1 MTYSRIL
8 VDTNICI
15 DAAIVRKPFADT
27 ALKIINL
34 SDSGEI
40 EVKISAHSLGTIF
53 YVLRK
58 EFSISKRYAL
68 IEELRSVFGVAPVT
82 QRIIDRAL
90 KLRWKDFEDAIHY
103 HAALASDCDAIVT
116 RNRSDFQESELP
128 VLSPIQFLEAHV
140 SEKNKNPAVF
150 HSRVQNLLLQISGQ
164 LWLIFVPSTSKN
176 SASHF

>member
-1 MTYSRIL
+1 
-8 VDTNICI
+8 
-15 DAAIVRKPFADT
+15 
-27 ALKIINL
+27 NL

-68 IEELRSVFGVAPVT
+68 IEELRSVFGVVPVT
-82 QRIIDRAL
+82 QHIIDRAL

-116 RNRSDFQESELP
+116 LNRSDFQESELP
-128 VLSPIQFLEAHV
+128 VLSPIQFLEALD
-140 SEKNKNPAVF
+140 S
-150 HSRVQNLLLQISGQ
+150 
-164 LWLIFVPSTSKN
+164 
-176 SASHF
+176 

>member
-1 MTYSRIL
+1 MTFNRIL

-15 DAAIVRKPFADT
+15 DAAIVRKPYVDT

-34 SDSGEI
+34 ADTGEI
-40 EVKISAHSLGTIF
+40 EAKISAHTFNTIY

-58 EFSISKRYAL
+58 EFSISKRYTL

-90 KLRWKDFEDAIHY
+90 KLRWRDFEDAIQHE
-103 HAALASDCDAIVT
+103 AAIESGCDAIVS

-128 VLSPIQFLEAHV
+128 VLSPIQLLE
-140 SEKNKNPAVF
+140 SLD
-150 HSRVQNLLLQISGQ
+150 S
-164 LWLIFVPSTSKN
+164 
-176 SASHF
+176 

>member
-1 MTYSRIL
+1 MTFNRIL

-15 DAAIVRKPFADT
+15 DAAIVRKPYVDT

-34 SDSGEI
+34 ADTGEI
-40 EVKISAHSLGTIF
+40 EVKISAHTFDTIY

-58 EFSISKRYAL
+58 EFSISKRYTL

-90 KLRWKDFEDAIHY
+90 KLRWKDFEDAIQHE
-103 HAALASDCDAIVT
+103 AAIESDCDAIVT

-128 VLSPIQFLEAHV
+128 VLSPIQLLE
-140 SEKNKNPAVF
+140 SLD
-150 HSRVQNLLLQISGQ
+150 S
-164 LWLIFVPSTSKN
+164 
-176 SASHF
+176 